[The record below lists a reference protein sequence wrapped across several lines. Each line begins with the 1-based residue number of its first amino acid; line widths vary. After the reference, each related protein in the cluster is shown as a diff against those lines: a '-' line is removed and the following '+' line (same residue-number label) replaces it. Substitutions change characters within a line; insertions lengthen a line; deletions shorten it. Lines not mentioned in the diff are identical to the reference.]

1 LAAANSL
8 AKTPN
13 ERGVQM
19 AKDFLGDRKQA
30 LEESFFAKE
39 NARLLEKLK
48 SEKDQI
54 AERDALSEISG
65 IISDEVLD
73 KLCELGIE
81 SDTWAAVSIA
91 PLVEVAWA
99 DGKIDPSEREAVLSA
114 AVANGI
120 TSSSPSYLLLE
131 SWLQRRPDGRLLEV
145 WGAFIIRLCSEL
157 EDHERGALKH
167 QLIGRARS
175 IAESAGG
182 FLGLGSK
189 VSAEEEV
196 VLAEL
201 SKAFDG

>member
-1 LAAANSL
+1 
-8 AKTPN
+8 
-13 ERGVQM
+13 M

-39 NARLLEKLK
+39 NAKLLEKLK
-48 SEKDQI
+48 AEKGKK
-54 AERDALSEISG
+54 AAKESLSDVSG
-65 IISDEVLD
+65 IISDEVLE

-99 DGKIDPSEREAVLSA
+99 DGKIEASERKAVLSA
-114 AVANGI
+114 AEANGI

-131 SWLQRRPDGRLLEV
+131 SWLAHRPDGRLLEV
-145 WGAFIIRLCSEL
+145 WGEFIVKLCSEL
-157 EDHERGALKH
+157 GETERDALKN

-175 IAESAGG
+175 VAEAAGG
-182 FLGLGSK
+182 FLGMGNK

-196 VLAEL
+196 VLTQL
-201 SKAFDG
+201 SKAFDS